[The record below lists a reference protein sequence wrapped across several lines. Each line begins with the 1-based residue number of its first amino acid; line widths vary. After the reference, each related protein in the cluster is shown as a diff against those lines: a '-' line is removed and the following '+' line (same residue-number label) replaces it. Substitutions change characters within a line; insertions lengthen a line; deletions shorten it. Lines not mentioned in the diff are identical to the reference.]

1 MNSTQ
6 LRAGQTSQPYP
17 VGVGSTVT
25 ITPASIGGGTGYV
38 EYTLSPAADI
48 LNNLATW
55 TRWPKGSISVAT
67 VDVSMFAYSARAVCT
82 SGNMV
87 ATFGDPSGSRMNV
100 AIPWLSNEAAYLY
113 DASGNFIGFN
123 ATNAQPSGFAA
134 TTWALRPSPTAA
146 NNGAIIRFTDVG
158 GNAGNGGGNFFFST
172 GARWKPISADA
183 MLDAIDTPNS
193 SIANTTEQQ
202 LNTSHILIPAGVIQ
216 DFDRLRVRIS
226 LSKSSTVDTA
236 TIRFRFGPL
245 GTIADPVIAT
255 ITSLATTSISC
266 GALVDFKRAS
276 STTIQKLGSASPDQA
291 YNGASAGAFPS
302 PTTVSDMN
310 ANGMFFSI
318 TSQMTTG
325 TETVTVQDYTLDF
338 CPTDSQ

>member
-1 MNSTQ
+1 MNTIQ
-6 LRAGQTSQPYP
+6 LRAGQNSQPFP
-17 VGVGSTVT
+17 IGTGSVVT
-25 ITPASIGGGTGYV
+25 ITPSLIGGGTGYI
-38 EYTLSPAADI
+38 EYTLSPQSDI
-48 LNNLATW
+48 LNNLAVW
-55 TRWPKGSISVAT
+55 TRWPKGSISAVT
-67 VDVSMFAYSARAVCT
+67 SDTSMFAYVARAVCT
-82 SGNMV
+82 AGNLL
-87 ATFGDPSGSRMNV
+87 ASFGDPTNSRTNV
-100 AIPWLSNEAAYLY
+100 AIPWLTNEAAYLY
-113 DASGNFIGFN
+113 DSSGNFIGFN
-123 ATNAQPSGFAA
+123 AVNAQPSGFAA
-134 TTWALRPSPTAA
+134 ITWAARPTATAA

-183 MLDAIDTPNS
+183 MLDAIDTPNTS
-193 SIANTTEQQ
+193 VANTSEQQ
-202 LNTSHILIPAGVIQ
+202 LNTTHIVIPPGVIQ

-245 GTIADPVIAT
+245 GTTADPIIAT
-255 ITSLATTSISC
+255 ITSLATTNVSC

-291 YNGASAGAFPS
+291 YNGASGGAYPAAV
-302 PTTVSDMN
+302 TVSDMN
-310 ANGMFFSI
+310 VNGMFFSI